1 MRWVFLQKLALV
13 KRARSRWPTFVT
25 YKEDKMLRNEKW
37 NIKLRET
44 DEKKYR
50 ITMWDMT
57 GIASYKF
64 GAADLQRVTFSKYY
78 ASNCMK
84 GGVGI
89 HPCGWLVAWLLFVGR
104 ISDTEYHRIAGYLQ
118 DKKEHQNQDLVQND
132 LDPDLL
138 EIICTINLLN
148 KGYRSREDTAA
159 EDQLLLQPV

>member
-1 MRWVFLQKLALV
+1 
-13 KRARSRWPTFVT
+13 
-25 YKEDKMLRNEKW
+25 
-37 NIKLRET
+37 
-44 DEKKYR
+44 
-50 ITMWDMT
+50 
-57 GIASYKF
+57 
-64 GAADLQRVTFSKYY
+64 
-78 ASNCMK
+78 MK

-118 DKKEHQNQDLVQND
+118 EQKEHQNQDLVQND